1 MKRGNVAGFMAA
13 AMLAAAATGLA
24 AEPSAKPAVK
34 PRVEVAFVLDSTG
47 SMGGLIEGAKLKIWA
62 IANSII
68 ARKPTPEV
76 RIGLLSYRD
85 RGDEYVTKRFDLTDD
100 IDTVFRNLQSFT
112 ANGGGDDRESVNQAL
127 DEAVTRMSWTRD
139 RGVLKIIFLVGDYPP
154 HMDYNEV
161 RYPEICRHAAKSDII
176 INTVQC
182 GEEGSTTP
190 VWQEIARLSEGA
202 YIALEQSGG
211 MVAIATPYDEAI
223 AKASGALNATVV
235 VYGER
240 EKQEESRM
248 KMAKAAEAPAA
259 VAADRASYNLAS
271 GGRAIQGTGDL
282 VEDSRSGIVDLE
294 KVAKDDLPPEMQKMT
309 PQERVAYLA
318 KQRVKRNALNVEL
331 EELARKRAGYIEKE
345 QKRLAAAGKGDSF
358 DAKVGEIIAAQAAA
372 RN

>member
-1 MKRGNVAGFMAA
+1 MKRRNVAGFMAA

-24 AEPSAKPAVK
+24 AQASSKPAVK

-47 SMGGLIEGAKLKIWA
+47 SMGGLIEGAKQKIWA

-100 IDTVFRNLQSFT
+100 IDTVFRSLQSFS

-127 DEAVTRMSWTRD
+127 DEAVTRMSWTKD

-154 HMDYNEV
+154 HMDYEEV
-161 RYPEICRHAAKSDII
+161 RYPEICRRAAKSDII

-190 VWQEIARLSEGA
+190 VWQEIARLAEGA

-211 MVAIATPYDEAI
+211 M
-223 AKASGALNATVV
+223 AKVSGALNATVV

-248 KMAKAAEAPAA
+248 KMAKAIEAPAT

-271 GGRAIQGTGDL
+271 GGRAIQGSGDL

-309 PQERVAYLA
+309 PQERSAYLA
-318 KQRVKRNALNVEL
+318 KQRVKRDALNGEL
-331 EELARKRAGYIEKE
+331 EDLTTKRATYIEKE
-345 QKRLAAAGKGDSF
+345 QKRLAASGKGDSF
-358 DAKVGEIIAAQAAA
+358 DAKVGEIIASQAAA

>member
-1 MKRGNVAGFMAA
+1 MKRGYVIGMLAAG
-13 AMLAAAATGLA
+13 MLAAAGAGLGA
-24 AEPSAKPAVK
+24 QASTRPAAKP
-34 PRVEVAFVLDSTG
+34 RIEVAFVLDSTG
-47 SMGGLIEGAKLKIWA
+47 SMGGLIEGAKQKIWA

-85 RGDEYVTKRFDLTDD
+85 RGDEYVTRMFDLTDD
-100 IDTVFRNLQSFT
+100 IDIVFRNLQFF
-112 ANGGGDDRESVNQAL
+112 AADGGGDDRESVNQAL
-127 DEAVTRMSWTRD
+127 NEAVTKMSWTRD
-139 RGVLKIIFLVGDYPP
+139 RGVLKIVFLVGDYPP

-161 RYPEICRHAAKSDII
+161 RYPEICSRAAKSDII

-182 GEEGSTTP
+182 GGEGSTTP
-190 VWQEIARLSEGA
+190 VWREIARLAEGD

-248 KMAKAAEAPAA
+248 KMAKAAEAPAS

-271 GGRAIQGTGDL
+271 GGKAIQGSGDL
-282 VEDSRSGIVDLE
+282 VEDSLSGIVDIG

-309 PQERVAYLA
+309 PQERVQYLA
-318 KQRVKRNALNVEL
+318 RQRAKRDALNGELAELTVKRADYV
-331 EELARKRAGYIEKE
+331 EKE
-345 QKRLAAAGKGDSF
+345 QKRLSAAGKGDSF
-358 DAKVGEIIAAQAAA
+358 DAKVAEIIAAQASKKD
-372 RN
+372 

>member
-1 MKRGNVAGFMAA
+1 MKRGYVIG
-13 AMLAAAATGLA
+13 MLAAGMFAAAGAGLGA
-24 AEPSAKPAVK
+24 QASSKPAAK

-47 SMGGLIEGAKLKIWA
+47 SMGGLIEGAKQKIWA

-85 RGDEYVTKRFDLTDD
+85 RGDEYVTRRFDLTDD
-100 IDTVFRNLQSFT
+100 IDIVFRNLQTFV

-127 DEAVTRMSWTRD
+127 DEAVTKMSWSPD

-154 HMDYNEV
+154 HMDYDEV
-161 RYPEICRHAAKSDII
+161 RYPEICRRAAKSDII

-182 GEEGSTTP
+182 GGEGSTTP
-190 VWQEIARLSEGA
+190 VWKEIARLAEGD

-211 MVAIATPYDEAI
+211 MVAISTPYDETI
-223 AKASGALNATVV
+223 AKVSGALNATVV

-248 KMAKAAEAPAA
+248 KMAKAAEAPATI
-259 VAADRASYNLAS
+259 AADRASYNLAS
-271 GGRAIQGTGDL
+271 GGRAIQGSGDL

-294 KVAKDDLPPEMQKMT
+294 KVAKDDLPLEMQKMT
-309 PQERVAYLA
+309 PQERVQYLA
-318 KQRVKRNALNVEL
+318 KQRAKRDALNAEL
-331 EELARKRAGYIEKE
+331 EDLTMKRAGFVEKE

-358 DAKVGEIIAAQAAA
+358 DAKVTEIIAAQAAHK
-372 RN
+372 N